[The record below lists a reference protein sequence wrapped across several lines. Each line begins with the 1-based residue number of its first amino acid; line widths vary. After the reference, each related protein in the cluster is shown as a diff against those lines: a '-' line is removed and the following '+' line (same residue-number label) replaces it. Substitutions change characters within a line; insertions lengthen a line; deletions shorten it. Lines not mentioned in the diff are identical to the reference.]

1 MNTTE
6 TPFTSP
12 PLPRPRFTF
21 EPMTGQT
28 PLAVLE
34 TLLKHPGRVL
44 YELQRDERP
53 ALAFWLL
60 AFALLGMAI
69 YGVVVGT
76 FAGGTQ
82 LLIAPAKL
90 VLGTLLSILICLPSL
105 YIFTCLGG
113 IEARL
118 RTVAG
123 VLFGAVCLSAL
134 LLIGFAPV
142 AWIFSQS
149 TDSVAFMGTLHLLFW
164 LIGLLFGLRLIDG
177 IARLLGGSDGGHLK
191 TWMVIFVVVCLQ
203 MTTTLRPIVGRA
215 ERFFP
220 AEKQFFLAHWIE
232 SLGGTTNGK

>member
-6 TPFTSP
+6 TPSTPP
-12 PLPRPRFTF
+12 PLPRPRFTL
-21 EPMTGQT
+21 EPMTGRA
-28 PLAVLE
+28 PLTVLE
-34 TLLKHPGRVL
+34 TLLKHPGRIL

-76 FAGGTQ
+76 FAGGLQ
-82 LLIAPAKL
+82 MLIAPAKL
-90 VLGTLLSILICLPSL
+90 VLGTFLAVLICLPSL

-123 VLFGAVCLSAL
+123 VLFGAVCLSAV

-164 LIGLLFGLRLIDG
+164 IIGLLFGLRLIDG
-177 IARLLGGSDGGHLK
+177 IARLLGGSDRGHLK
-191 TWMVIFVVVCLQ
+191 TWTVIFVVVCLQ
-203 MTTTLRPIVGRA
+203 MTTTLRPIIGRS

-220 AEKQFFLAHWIE
+220 AEKQFFLAHWFE
-232 SLGGTTNGK
+232 SLGGTTSGK

>member
-1 MNTTE
+1 
-6 TPFTSP
+6 
-12 PLPRPRFTF
+12 
-21 EPMTGQT
+21 
-28 PLAVLE
+28 
-34 TLLKHPGRVL
+34 
-44 YELQRDERP
+44 
-53 ALAFWLL
+53 
-60 AFALLGMAI
+60 MAI
-69 YGVVVGT
+69 YGLVVGT

-90 VLGTLLSILICLPSL
+90 VLGTLLSIFICLPSL

-123 VLFGAVCLSAL
+123 VLFGAVCLGAL

-149 TDSVAFMGTLHLLFW
+149 TDSAAFIGTLHIVFW

-177 IARLLGGSDGGHLK
+177 IVRLLGGSDGGHLK
-191 TWMVIFVVVCLQ
+191 TWTLIFVVVCLQ
-203 MTTTLRPIVGRA
+203 MTTTLRPIVGHS

-220 AEKQFFLAHWIE
+220 AEKQFFIAHWFE
-232 SLGGTTNGK
+232 SLGGKTGGQ

>member
-1 MNTTE
+1 
-6 TPFTSP
+6 
-12 PLPRPRFTF
+12 
-21 EPMTGQT
+21 MTNNS
-28 PLAVLE
+28 PLALPE
-34 TLLKHPGRVL
+34 MLLKHPGRVL

-60 AFALLGMAI
+60 AVALLGMAI
-69 YGVVVGT
+69 YGLVVGT
-76 FAGGTQ
+76 FAGGMQ

-134 LLIGFAPV
+134 LMIGFAPV

-149 TDSVAFMGTLHLLFW
+149 TDSAAFMGTLHLLFW
-164 LIGLLFGLRLIDG
+164 IIGLLFGLRLIDG
-177 IARLLGGSDGGHLK
+177 IVRLLGGSDGGHLK
-191 TWMVIFVVVCLQ
+191 TWTVIFIVVCLQ
-203 MTTTLRPIVGRA
+203 MTTTLRPIVGRS

-220 AEKQFFLAHWIE
+220 AEKQFFLAHWFE
-232 SLGGTTNGK
+232 SLGGKPAGK